1 MQAETI
7 KAQVVMEDT
16 QAWVM
21 KAVIGLGLCPFAHA
35 VHVKQQIK
43 YAVCLSSR
51 EDDVLSLLETE
62 LAFLQVTDPAHTQ
75 TTLLMAPHCVPE
87 FLDFNALV
95 KAALQRLKRLKLRDA
110 FQLADFH
117 PRYQFAG
124 TQVDDP
130 ENLSNRAPYPTLHL
144 LRTQSVEAAIE
155 THPNVDD
162 IYLKNIA
169 LLKSIGFAGYQALGL
184 GARLK

>member
-1 MQAETI
+1 MEDGRAQAQLV
-7 KAQVVMEDT
+7 KEDT

-95 KAALQRLKRLKLRDA
+95 KAALQRLKRLKLRDV
-110 FQLADFH
+110 FQLAHFH

-124 TQVDDP
+124 TEADDP

-144 LRTQSVEAAIE
+144 LRAQSVEAAIDV
-155 THPNVDD
+155 HPNVDD

-169 LLKSIGFAGYQALGL
+169 LLKSMGLEGYQALGL
-184 GARLK
+184 DARLK